1 MYKSKAIP
9 QIQQTNMVSIIQSF
23 YIAKG
28 IDFNAF
34 SGLFRKILA
43 KNTLLSRDLFSILQC
58 RTNYLTCFEVSN
70 TKLIASQAPII
81 LIIMEQDFLIKI
93 VVLALYVGVLFL
105 IGIFA
110 SRRVKGMG
118 DYYVGGKNMGF
129 WAVAFSAR
137 ATGESGWLLI
147 GLTGM
152 GAMAGYSSYW
162 VVVGELLGVIISWQ
176 FMAKRFKK
184 RSDSYGAMTIPD
196 YLQSHFKST
205 THTLRIIAASVL
217 VIFIVIYV
225 ASQIDVT
232 GVAFESMLGIDYRIG
247 ALIGFFIVLTY
258 IFIGGFVAAVWSDL
272 FQGLL
277 MFFGLVLLPIVVW
290 FSMDHG
296 AGVTEGLNAID
307 PTLTQVMG
315 RSPDKWMNLF
325 TILGFSMIGLGFLG
339 SPQVYVRFMSIKNVK
354 EIDKGKWVA
363 AVFTLLTDAAAVT
376 IGILARIYFTK
387 EGQDP
392 EAILGNNG
400 EDVLSMITES
410 FLPTLLVAVFIAI
423 VLSAIM
429 STIDSLLILASSAIT
444 RDFYQKIFR
453 PKIKD
458 QDLTKISRIA
468 TIIMAFTALLIAI
481 IMDYVS
487 PGRQIFWV
495 IIFGW
500 SGIAATFCPVMILSL
515 FWKGYSEKG
524 AMASMISG
532 FVSVILFNF
541 VLKELPSIGQ
551 YFVALDVL
559 APSFAVAMIV
569 GVIVSKIYPPRP
581 EALKMIK
588 EIDEKPDEE

>member
-1 MYKSKAIP
+1 MMD
-9 QIQQTNMVSIIQSF
+9 Q
-23 YIAKG
+23 
-28 IDFNAF
+28 
-34 SGLFRKILA
+34 
-43 KNTLLSRDLFSILQC
+43 DL
-58 RTNYLTCFEVSN
+58 V
-70 TKLIASQAPII
+70 
-81 LIIMEQDFLIKI
+81 IKI
-93 VVLALYVGVLFL
+93 SVLALYVGVLFI
-105 IGIFA
+105 IGILA
-110 SRRVKGMG
+110 SRRIKGMS
-118 DYYVGGKNMGF
+118 DYYVGGKKMGF

-152 GAMAGYSSYW
+152 GAMAGFSSYW
-162 VVVGELLGVIISWQ
+162 VVAGELLGVIVSWQ

-184 RSDSYGAMTIPD
+184 RSDSYGAITIPD

-205 THTLRIIAASVL
+205 TNTLRIVAASIL

-232 GVAFESMLGIDYRIG
+232 GVAFKSMLGIDYRLG

-296 AGVTEGLNAID
+296 TGVVEGLYAID

-315 RSPDKWMNLF
+315 RSSDPWMNLF

-339 SPQVYVRFMSIKNVK
+339 SPQVYVRFMSIKDVK

-376 IGILARIYFTK
+376 IGILGRLYFTK
-387 EGQDP
+387 SGDDP

-453 PKIKD
+453 PKLKD
-458 QDLTKISRIA
+458 KDLTKISRIS
-468 TIIMAFTALLIAI
+468 TIIMAFTALIIAM
-481 IMDYVS
+481 IMNYVS
-487 PGRQIFWV
+487 PDRQVFWV

-500 SGIAATFCPVMILSL
+500 SGIAATFCPVVILSL

-524 AMASMISG
+524 AIASMIAG

-541 VLKELPSIGQ
+541 VFKEMDNIGE

-569 GVIVSKIYPPRP
+569 GYIVSKRYPPRI
-581 EALKMIK
+581 EAVKMIE
-588 EIDEKPDEE
+588 EIDASS

>member
-1 MYKSKAIP
+1 M
-9 QIQQTNMVSIIQSF
+9 M
-23 YIAKG
+23 
-28 IDFNAF
+28 D
-34 SGLFRKILA
+34 
-43 KNTLLSRDLFSILQC
+43 
-58 RTNYLTCFEVSN
+58 
-70 TKLIASQAPII
+70 
-81 LIIMEQDFLIKI
+81 QDFVIKI
-93 VVLALYVGVLFL
+93 SVLAFYVGVLFL
-105 IGIFA
+105 IGILA
-110 SRRVKGMG
+110 SRRIKGMS
-118 DYYVGGKNMGF
+118 DYYVGGKKMGF

-152 GAMAGYSSYW
+152 GAMAGFSGYW
-162 VVVGELLGVIISWQ
+162 VVIGELLGVIVSWQ

-184 RSDSYGAMTIPD
+184 RSDSYGAITIPD

-205 THTLRIIAASVL
+205 NNTLRIVAASIL

-232 GVAFESMLGIDYRIG
+232 GVAFKSMLGIDYRLG

-296 AGVTEGLNAID
+296 AGVIEGLYAID

-315 RSPDKWMNLF
+315 RSSDPWMNLF

-339 SPQVYVRFMSIKNVK
+339 SPQVYVRFMSIKDVA

-363 AVFTLLTDAAAVT
+363 AIFTLLTDAAAVT
-376 IGILARIYFTK
+376 IGILGRLYFTK
-387 EGQDP
+387 SGDDP
-392 EAILGNNG
+392 ETILGNNG

-453 PKIKD
+453 PQLKD
-458 QDLTKISRIA
+458 KDLTKISRVS
-468 TIIMAFTALLIAI
+468 TIIMAFSALIIAM
-481 IMDYVS
+481 IMNYVS
-487 PGRQIFWV
+487 PDRQVFWV

-500 SGIAATFCPVMILSL
+500 SGIAATFCPVVILSL
-515 FWKGYSEKG
+515 FWKGYSEIG
-524 AMASMISG
+524 AIASMIAG
-532 FVSVILFNF
+532 FVSVIIFNF
-541 VLKELPSIGQ
+541 VFKEMDGVGE

-559 APSFAVAMIV
+559 APSFAVAMIA
-569 GVIVSKIYPPRP
+569 GYIVSRLYPPRA
-581 EALKMIK
+581 EAVKIIE
-588 EIDEKPDEE
+588 EIDSSN

>member
-1 MYKSKAIP
+1 M
-9 QIQQTNMVSIIQSF
+9 M
-23 YIAKG
+23 
-28 IDFNAF
+28 D
-34 SGLFRKILA
+34 
-43 KNTLLSRDLFSILQC
+43 
-58 RTNYLTCFEVSN
+58 
-70 TKLIASQAPII
+70 
-81 LIIMEQDFLIKI
+81 QDFLIKI

-105 IGIFA
+105 IGIVA
-110 SRRVKGMG
+110 SRRIKGMS
-118 DYYVGGKNMGF
+118 DYYVGGKKLGF

-152 GAMAGYSSYW
+152 GAIAGYSGYW
-162 VVVGELLGVIISWQ
+162 VVAGELLGVLVSWQ

-184 RSDSYGAMTIPD
+184 RSDSYGSITIPD

-205 THTLRIIAASVL
+205 TNNLRILAASIL
-217 VIFIVIYV
+217 VIFIIIYV

-232 GVAFESMLGIDYRIG
+232 GVAFKSMLGIDYKIG

-296 AGVTEGLNAID
+296 TGVTDGLNAID
-307 PTLTQVMG
+307 PTLTQVLG
-315 RSPDKWMNLF
+315 RSSDPWLNLF

-339 SPQVYVRFMSIKNVK
+339 SPQVYVRFMSIRDES

-363 AVFTLLTDAAAVT
+363 AIFTLLTDAAAVS
-376 IGILARIYFTK
+376 IGILARIYFT
-387 EGQDP
+387 ESGQDP
-392 EAILGNNG
+392 EVVLGNAG
-400 EDVLSMITES
+400 ENVLSMITES
-410 FLPTLLVAVFIAI
+410 FLPTLLVAIFVAI

-453 PKIKD
+453 PHIKD
-458 QDLTKISRIA
+458 EDLTKISRIA
-468 TIIMAFTALLIAI
+468 TIIMAFSALIIAM
-481 IMDYVS
+481 IMNYVS
-487 PGRQIFWV
+487 PDRQVFWV

-500 SGIAATFCPVMILSL
+500 SGIAATFCPVVILSL
-515 FWKGYSEKG
+515 FWKGFSEKG
-524 AMASMISG
+524 AMASMVTG

-541 VLKELPSIGQ
+541 VFKEMAGVGQ
-551 YFVALDVL
+551 YFKALDVL
-559 APSFAVAMIV
+559 APSFAVAMLV
-569 GVIVSKIYPPRP
+569 GFIVSKIHPPRV
-581 EALKMIK
+581 EAVKMIE
-588 EIDEKPDEE
+588 EIDAES